1 MKTLILAATL
11 LLQSSGAPAAQTAP
25 TDGAIV
31 VEQTEIDR
39 QVMAISAELRCPVCQ
54 GLSLADSPSE
64 LSQEMRA
71 VVRSLLEEGKTPAE
85 VKAYFVSKY
94 GEWILLEPEPT
105 GFNMAVYVL
114 PIAGLLG
121 GAALILILVKRWTA
135 SGATAPA
142 TWEEEE
148 EEEEEDVYT

>member
-1 MKTLILAATL
+1 MKTLILAAAL
-11 LLQSSGAPAAQTAP
+11 LLQATGAPAPQTAP
-25 TDGAIV
+25 QTAASNAASQAGPTDGPIV
-31 VEQTEIDR
+31 IEQTEIDR
-39 QVMAISAELRCPVCQ
+39 QVMALSAQLRCPVCQ

-71 VVRSLLEEGKTPAE
+71 VVRSLLEEGKSPEE

-114 PIAGLLG
+114 PILALLG
-121 GAALILILVKRWTA
+121 GAVVVVVLVKRW
-135 SGATAPA
+135 SNGP
-142 TWEEEE
+142 
-148 EEEEEDVYT
+148 

>member
-11 LLQSSGAPAAQTAP
+11 LLQTSDAPAAQTAP
-25 TDGAIV
+25 TDRAIV

-39 QVMAISAELRCPVCQ
+39 QVMAVSAELRCPVCQ

-94 GEWILLEPEPT
+94 GEWILLEPEPA

-135 SGATAPA
+135 SGAAAPA
-142 TWEEEE
+142 TWK